1 MEVVYIDK
9 IMNILIYTNILK
21 IVLSEHILCTFI
33 PIIKHFNTFELIST
47 DQLLKFVQLC

>member
-1 MEVVYIDK
+1 MEVVYKDK

-33 PIIKHFNTFELIST
+33 PTFKHFNIFELIST
-47 DQLLKFVQLC
+47 DQVLKFVQIC